1 MNDASRGRQRPADMG
16 VDMFQMSVDPSSQGP
31 RALIQVGFCRA
42 ETPLDD
48 EQRRGAGQRVR

>member
-1 MNDASRGRQRPADMG
+1 VASGHGG